1 MLMGFPWTILQWI
14 LPSIPEIIST
24 VRSMKNE
31 QHAQMQQ
38 PAHDDL
44 VARIE
49 RLEKA
54 FKLQSQID
62 EEVAGQLQQLQ
73 KRLQIF
79 TFLAILG
86 LILVVVAL
94 ALIAFT

>member
-1 MLMGFPWTILQWI
+1 MLMGFPWTILQWL

-24 VRSMKNE
+24 VRSMKQE
-31 QHAQMQQ
+31 QQAQMQR

-49 RLEKA
+49 RLERA

-62 EEVAGQLQQLQ
+62 EEVAGQLQRLQ

-79 TFLAILG
+79 TFFAILG
-86 LILVVVAL
+86 VILVVVAL
-94 ALIAFT
+94 ALMVFK

>member
-1 MLMGFPWTILQWI
+1 MIGFPWTLLQWI

-24 VRSMKNE
+24 VRSMKQE
-31 QHAQMQQ
+31 QQAHLQQ
-38 PAHDDL
+38 PPHNDL

-49 RLEKA
+49 RLERA

-73 KRLQIF
+73 KRLQFF

-86 LILVVVAL
+86 LTLVVVAL
-94 ALIAFT
+94 ALIAFI

>member
-1 MLMGFPWTILQWI
+1 MGFIPWTILQWL

-24 VRSMKNE
+24 VRSMKQE
-31 QHAQMQQ
+31 QQAHLQQ
-38 PAHDDL
+38 PPHDNL

-49 RLEKA
+49 RLERA

-62 EEVAGQLQQLQ
+62 EEVAGQLQQLK
-73 KRLQIF
+73 KRLDIV
-79 TFLAILG
+79 TYLAILG

-94 ALIAFT
+94 AVMVFK

>member
-1 MLMGFPWTILQWI
+1 MLMGFPWTILQWL

-24 VRSMKNE
+24 VRSMKHE
-31 QHAQMQQ
+31 PHTQMQQ

-49 RLEKA
+49 QLERA
-54 FKLQSQID
+54 FTLLSQID
-62 EEVAGQLQQLQ
+62 EEVAGKLHQLQ
-73 KRLQIF
+73 KRLEIF

-86 LILVVVAL
+86 LILAVVAL
-94 ALIAFT
+94 ALIAFN